1 MIFKGQFITG
11 HFIGR
16 PNRFLSLVRV
26 DGREEYAH
34 LPNPGRI
41 RELLLP
47 GVPVVLRKEDN
58 PRRKTGYTLIMVYKD
73 GILVSLNTTLPNSLA
88 AEAIEDGKIEE
99 FKGYRIVRREVKYK
113 NSRFDILLSK
123 DGTLCFLEVK
133 SVTLV
138 KDGTAMFPDAPTLR
152 GTRHIHHLME
162 AMNEGYEAAIL
173 FVVQREDA
181 DRFTTN
187 DDTDPEFASAL
198 RRSQKCGV
206 RMYAYN
212 CRIGIAEAEIYQP
225 VDIIL

>member
-1 MIFKGQFITG
+1 MILRDEFIEG
-11 HFIGR
+11 RFIER

-47 GVPVVLRKEDN
+47 GTTVILRKEDSPN
-58 PRRKTGYTLIMVYKD
+58 RKTGYTLIMVYKD

-88 AEAIEDGKIEE
+88 AEAIEAGKIEG
-99 FKGYRIVRREVKYK
+99 FRGYKIVRREVKYK

-123 DGTLCFLEVK
+123 GGTLCFVEVK

-138 KDGTAMFPDAPTLR
+138 KDGIAMFPDAPTLR

-181 DRFTTN
+181 NRFTTN
-187 DDTDPEFASAL
+187 DDTDPEFADAL
-198 RRSQKCGV
+198 RQSQKYGV

-212 CRIGIAEAEIYQP
+212 CRISIGEAEIYQP